1 MCKSCDEASVNWL
14 RVAEAA
20 NKKQREAK
28 EAAKPEVTTD
38 TREHEV
44 IPADARR

>member
-1 MCKSCDEASVNWL
+1 MCKSCDEANSSWL

-20 NKKQREAK
+20 NKARDPK
-28 EAAKPEVTTD
+28 EAAKPKVTTD